1 MVGCIGMQ
9 KKLEKIIEEKIKL
22 LEYIVEILDDA
33 AYAERFISKPSNR
46 NCPSMYKILDYCY
59 EKKDIGYYDKPKLVL
74 RATPRQMTRYN
85 LALDILMEIDQTVS
99 DNPREARKLLW
110 LRANRFKWTKLGNF
124 FGYHRTTVKR
134 MYENILDKLSNKLKN
149 NLYIYDKIFK

>member
-1 MVGCIGMQ
+1 MR
-9 KKLEKIIEEKIKL
+9 KSLERVIEEKIKL
-22 LEYIVEILDDA
+22 EAMIVDILDDA
-33 AYAERFISKPSNR
+33 AYAERFISKPNNKR
-46 NCPSMYKILDYCY
+46 CPSMYKILDYCY

-85 LALDILMEIDQTVS
+85 LALDILLEIDQTVS

-134 MYENILDKLSNKLKN
+134 MYENILDKLSNKLNN
-149 NLYIYDKIFK
+149 NLYIYDKIFN

>member
-1 MVGCIGMQ
+1 MR
-9 KKLEKIIEEKIKL
+9 KSLERVIEEKIKL
-22 LEYIVEILDDA
+22 EAMIVDILDDA
-33 AYAERFISKPSNR
+33 AYAERFISKPNNKR
-46 NCPSMYKILDYCY
+46 CPSMYKILDYCY

-110 LRANRFKWTKLGNF
+110 LRANRFKWTKLCNF

-149 NLYIYDKIFK
+149 NLYIYDKIFN

>member
-1 MVGCIGMQ
+1 MR
-9 KKLEKIIEEKIKL
+9 KSLERVIEEKIKL
-22 LEYIVEILDDA
+22 EAMIVDILDDA
-33 AYAERFISKPSNR
+33 DYAERFITKPNNKR
-46 NCPSMYKILDYCY
+46 CPSMYKILDYCY

-110 LRANRFKWTKLGNF
+110 LRANRFQWTKLGKF
-124 FGYHRTTVKR
+124 FGYHRTTIKK
-134 MYENILDKLSNKLKN
+134 MYEIVLDKLCIKLKN

>member
-1 MVGCIGMQ
+1 MRMR
-9 KKLEKIIEEKIKL
+9 KSLERVIEEKIKL
-22 LEYIVEILDDA
+22 EAMIVDILDDA
-33 AYAERFISKPSNR
+33 AYAERFISKPNNKR
-46 NCPSMYKILDYCY
+46 CPSMYKILDYCY

-149 NLYIYDKIFK
+149 NLYIYDKIFN

>member
-1 MVGCIGMQ
+1 MR
-9 KKLEKIIEEKIKL
+9 KSLERVIEEKIKL
-22 LEYIVEILDDA
+22 EAMIVDILDDA
-33 AYAERFISKPSNR
+33 AYAERFISKPNNKR
-46 NCPSMYKILDYCY
+46 CPSMYKILDYCY

-85 LALDILMEIDQTVS
+85 LAIDILMEIDQTVS

-149 NLYIYDKIFK
+149 NLYIYDKIFN

>member
-1 MVGCIGMQ
+1 MRMR
-9 KKLEKIIEEKIKL
+9 KSLERVIEEKIKL
-22 LEYIVEILDDA
+22 EAMIVDILDDA
-33 AYAERFISKPSNR
+33 AYAERFITKPNNKR
-46 NCPSMYKILDYCY
+46 CPSMYKILDYCY

-149 NLYIYDKIFK
+149 NLYIYDKIFN